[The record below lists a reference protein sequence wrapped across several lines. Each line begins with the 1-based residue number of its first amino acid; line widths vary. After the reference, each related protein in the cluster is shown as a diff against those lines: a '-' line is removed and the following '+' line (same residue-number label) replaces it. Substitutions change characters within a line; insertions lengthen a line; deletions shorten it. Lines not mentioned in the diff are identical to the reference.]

1 MACRAHIRSAAHARA
16 GRGYMSTKRH
26 LVVAELE
33 LGRILRVGAAVPR
46 ALGPLLQR
54 LQLLPP
60 RLCLLHGVMA
70 TLLLSSCLR
79 LCRTKKLTVSP
90 LLLSS
95 GGHHQC
101 DCSTLKMRIMLW
113 IAACATASAFAPSPA
128 PFGLTAGSRAQ
139 VITVVPR
146 GQCHC
151 AGGAAVHASADGLRR
166 PRHTDSAVARSSS
179 GATATLCSPVLA
191 PVSLSVRAHLSRV
204 EHSQLIIDCVLAV
217 HRGIRT
223 AHTRPT
229 SR

>member
-1 MACRAHIRSAAHARA
+1 MSLGASSASAPPSRARLALSFSACSFCRRASASSMDSPCPRSIILPQ
-16 GRGYMSTKRH
+16 TKI
-26 LVVAELE
+26 V
-33 LGRILRVGAAVPR
+33 
-46 ALGPLLQR
+46 
-54 LQLLPP
+54 
-60 RLCLLHGVMA
+60 CLLSF
-70 TLLLSSCLR
+70 SS
-79 LCRTKKLTVSP
+79 P
-90 LLLSS
+90 
-95 GGHHQC
+95 GGHHHC
-101 DCSTLKMRIMLW
+101 DCSTLNMRIMLW

-151 AGGAAVHASADGLRR
+151 AGGAAMHASADGLRR
-166 PRHTDSAVARSSS
+166 PRHTDGAVARSSS

>member
-1 MACRAHIRSAAHARA
+1 MYRFSTLAGHAHVGLGSALF
-16 GRGYMSTKRH
+16 YFETLSK
-26 LVVAELE
+26 
-33 LGRILRVGAAVPR
+33 
-46 ALGPLLQR
+46 
-54 LQLLPP
+54 
-60 RLCLLHGVMA
+60 CLK
-70 TLLLSSCLR
+70 
-79 LCRTKKLTVSP
+79 KKLTVSP
-90 LLLSS
+90 LSRSLSLR
-95 GGHHQC
+95 GHHHC

-128 PFGLTAGSRAQ
+128 PFGLAAGSRAQ

-191 PVSLSVRAHLSRV
+191 PVSLSVCAHLSRV

>member
-1 MACRAHIRSAAHARA
+1 M
-16 GRGYMSTKRH
+16 
-26 LVVAELE
+26 
-33 LGRILRVGAAVPR
+33 
-46 ALGPLLQR
+46 
-54 LQLLPP
+54 
-60 RLCLLHGVMA
+60 
-70 TLLLSSCLR
+70 
-79 LCRTKKLTVSP
+79 SP
-90 LLLSS
+90 LSRSLSLR
-95 GGHHQC
+95 GHHHC

-128 PFGLTAGSRAQ
+128 PFGLAAGSRAQ